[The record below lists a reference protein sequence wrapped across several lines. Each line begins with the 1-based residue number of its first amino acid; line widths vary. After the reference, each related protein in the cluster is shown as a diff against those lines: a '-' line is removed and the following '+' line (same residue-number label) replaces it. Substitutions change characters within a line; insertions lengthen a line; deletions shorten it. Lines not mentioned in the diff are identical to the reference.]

1 MVKEQIQVL
10 LYRTDSCIWC
20 HKAMEWLKAHKIK
33 FTEKKV
39 DHDDKAAEEM
49 IEKSPPY
56 QLFPQT
62 SSAYLLYENSEYFV
76 AEAKKN
82 KPKLGGKK
90 KSKGIDLTQPIKNCT
105 RINFFLIPKLI

>member
-39 DHDDKAAEEM
+39 DHDDNLYKEYLKQPIYPNKEAYKFSRTDR
-49 IEKSPPY
+49 IEKRLNEIIESR
-56 QLFPQT
+56 
-62 SSAYLLYENSEYFV
+62 
-76 AEAKKN
+76 K
-82 KPKLGGKK
+82 
-90 KSKGIDLTQPIKNCT
+90 
-105 RINFFLIPKLI
+105 

>member
-49 IEKSPPY
+49 IEKSGQRGVPV
-56 QLFPQT
+56 LDI
-62 SSAYLLYENSEYFV
+62 
-76 AEAKKN
+76 
-82 KPKLGGKK
+82 GGKIIVGFDEPAMK
-90 KSKGIDLTQPIKNCT
+90 KAL
-105 RINFFLIPKLI
+105 KL